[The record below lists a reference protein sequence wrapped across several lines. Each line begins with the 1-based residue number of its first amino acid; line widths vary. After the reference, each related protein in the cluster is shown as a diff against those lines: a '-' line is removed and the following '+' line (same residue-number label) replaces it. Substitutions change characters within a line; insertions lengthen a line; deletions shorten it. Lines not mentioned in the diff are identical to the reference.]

1 MTTRRNFVAGASAL
15 AGWGLSGA
23 DLARAAGG
31 LPDTFTADL
40 ARIELE
46 NGGRLGVAVQDTGS
60 GAKAGHRDGER
71 FPMCST
77 FKLLAAAAVLKRVD
91 GGKERLDRRI
101 AFAASDI
108 VVNSPIT
115 KERVGGDGM
124 TLAELCEAAMI
135 VSDNTAGNL
144 ILASLGGPQAITD
157 YARSLGDTI
166 TRLDRIEPD
175 LNEAVPGDPRDTTTP
190 QAMLGNVR
198 NLVLGKALSAASK
211 EQLTKWLLGNKTGD
225 TRLRAGLP
233 ADWRTGDKTGS
244 GERGTTNDVGV
255 VWPPGRAPIVVAI
268 YYTETSVAAEKR
280 NAVLAAVGRALVP
293 DGEGGPRRGTGLY

>member
-1 MTTRRNFVAGASAL
+1 MTTRRDFVAGAGAL
-15 AGWGLSGA
+15 AGWGLAGA
-23 DLARAAGG
+23 GVARAAGG
-31 LPDTFTADL
+31 LPDTFTADM

-60 GAKAGHRDGER
+60 GARAGHRDGER

-91 GGKERLDRRI
+91 GGGERIDRRI
-101 AFAASDI
+101 VFAASDI

-115 KERVGGDGM
+115 KERIGGNGM

-157 YARSLGDTI
+157 YARTLGDTI

-198 NLVLGKALSAASK
+198 QLVLGKALSAASK
-211 EQLTKWLLGNKTGD
+211 EQLTKWLIGNKTGD

-233 ADWRTGDKTGS
+233 AGWRTGDKTGS

-255 VWPPGRAPIVVAI
+255 VWPPG
-268 YYTETSVAAEKR
+268 
-280 NAVLAAVGRALVP
+280 
-293 DGEGGPRRGTGLY
+293 

>member
-1 MTTRRNFVAGASAL
+1 MKTRRDFVAGAGAL
-15 AGWGLSGA
+15 AGWGFLAAGA
-23 DLARAAGG
+23 ARAASS

-40 ARIELE
+40 ARLELE

-91 GGKERLDRRI
+91 GGQEKLDRRI
-101 AFAASDI
+101 VFQSSDI

-115 KERVGGDGM
+115 KERAGGDGM

-144 ILASLGGPQAITD
+144 ILTSLGGPQAITD
-157 YARSLGDTI
+157 YARSLGDTV

-175 LNEAVPGDPRDTTTP
+175 LNEAAPGDPRDTTTP

-198 NLVLGKALSAASK
+198 RLVLGNALSAASK
-211 EQLTKWLLGNKTGD
+211 QQLTKWLLGNKTGD

-233 ADWRTGDKTGS
+233 AGWRVGDKTGS

-255 VWPPGRAPIVVAI
+255 VWPPDRAPIVVAI
-268 YYTETSVAAEKR
+268 YYTETTATAEKR

-293 DGEGGPRRGTGLY
+293 DGLRRGSGLY

>member
-1 MTTRRNFVAGASAL
+1 MTTRRDFVAGASAL
-15 AGWGLSGA
+15 AGWGLLDASV
-23 DLARAAGG
+23 ARAAGG

-40 ARIELE
+40 ARIEFE

-60 GAKAGHRDGER
+60 GARAGHRDGER

-77 FKLLAAAAVLKRVD
+77 FKLLATAAVLKRVD
-91 GGKERLDRRI
+91 GGQERLDRRVV
-101 AFAASDI
+101 FTASDI
-108 VVNSPIT
+108 VVNSPVT

-124 TLAELCEAAMI
+124 TLAELCEAAMT
-135 VSDNTAGNL
+135 VSDNTASNL
-144 ILASLGGPQAITD
+144 ILSSLGGPQAVTD
-157 YARSLGDTI
+157 YVRSLGDSI

-233 ADWRTGDKTGS
+233 AGWRTGDKTGS

-268 YYTETSVAAEKR
+268 YFTETSAAAEKR
-280 NAVLAAVGRALVP
+280 NAVLAAVGRALAP
-293 DGEGGPRRGTGLY
+293 DGQRRGSGLY